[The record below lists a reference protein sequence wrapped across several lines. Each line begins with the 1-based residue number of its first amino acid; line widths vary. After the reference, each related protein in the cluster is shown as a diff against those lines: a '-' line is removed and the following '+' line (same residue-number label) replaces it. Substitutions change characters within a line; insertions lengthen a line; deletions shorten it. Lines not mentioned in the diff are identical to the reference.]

1 MSPMAAAAP
10 DGSSVRLDAGGVTD
24 TGRRRPINEDELLL
38 RPELGLF
45 AICDGVGGR
54 NSGDLASKLATVS
67 LANFFEASREGDWPE
82 KYGSLMDLTL
92 PPAAQRLC
100 AAVRKANLDVYDI
113 ASTREKH
120 DKMSTTVV
128 AAHHEP
134 GAEVLHIVNVGDSRC
149 YGIRKGKM
157 VQLTKDHTLRN
168 EARRQYPDITDERLA
183 KVPKNVLT
191 RALGRKDD
199 VEIDTRTVSVRP
211 DDIFLLCSDG
221 VTREISDRRI
231 LEAVLVAETAQEAT
245 ELLIDLANER
255 GGRDNIT
262 ALALRFTAG

>member
-1 MSPMAAAAP
+1 MTPMVSGAP
-10 DGSSVRLDAGGVTD
+10 TTAHVEVESGGVTD
-24 TGRRRPINEDELLL
+24 PGKRRPINEDSFLI

-45 AICDGVGGR
+45 VVCDGVGGR

-67 LANFFEASREGDWPE
+67 IANFFEASEDGKWPE
-82 KYGSLMDLTL
+82 KYGSLLDLTL

-120 DKMSTTVV
+120 DKMSTTCV
-128 AAHHEP
+128 AAHFEA
-134 GAEVLHIVNVGDSRC
+134 GSDVLHIVHVGDSRC
-149 YGIRKGKM
+149 YGVRKDKIIS
-157 VQLTKDHTLRN
+157 LTKDHTLRN
-168 EARRQYPDITDERLA
+168 EAIRQYPDITEERLA

-199 VEIDTRTVSVRP
+199 LNLEVRTVSVRP

-221 VTREISDRRI
+221 VSREISDRRI
-231 LEAVLVAETAQEAT
+231 LEAVLVAESAQEAA
-245 ELLIDLANER
+245 ELLVDLANER

-262 ALALRFTAG
+262 VVALRFPA